1 MRTRASRLGPLSR
14 AAVLG
19 AAVMMVVAGACTG
32 DRPPPVPPGART
44 LEEMAREAGAD
55 VVEHLRRGY
64 YPGRSVDIAFIPRPY
79 NVVVRWSGRGL
90 GTDAADP
97 RTSHSTPWDY
107 HQRVPII
114 LYGPGF
120 VRSGSTSSRSVDVT
134 DLAPTFAELLDFE
147 FDAPDGSPLRE
158 APLPRGGRNGVPR
171 AIVLVVYDGGGW
183 NLLEEW
189 PRAWPVERRLARG
202 GTLFTNATIGSAP
215 SVTTSIHANM
225 GTGAYPATHGMPEI
239 TARLPD
245 GTVGDIY
252 FERADPRLL
261 EAETLGDAWDRA
273 RGNEPWVGMIGYES
287 WHLGMMSHG
296 AQAPGGDRDASILWE
311 RESGLGGFY
320 TNEDFY
326 ELPPSL
332 PGDADLLERLRG
344 LDGED
349 GAIDGSWMG
358 HDLGDP
364 AIVPGTPAFVRH
376 QGEALLEMLRRDRV
390 GEDEL
395 TDLVFVEL
403 KPTDFGGHIWNMV
416 APEEEF
422 VLRAQDELLGD
433 LVEDLDRRVG
443 RHRYVL
449 AVTADHGQTPFPE
462 STGGLR
468 IHPDVVGRKVD
479 EHFGVPLVQ
488 KVTPSG
494 LFVRP
499 GALEE
504 AGVTLEQVAR
514 FVGDLRYTDGLP
526 PDADR
531 SRIPPETLRE
541 RVFAATLPGPFLGGL
556 TASDVAGLG
565 PGAYAEGDLTSP
577 EPASRFARLVAG

>member
-1 MRTRASRLGPLSR
+1 MRTRTPSRRPSHR
-14 AAVLG
+14 ALILG
-19 AAVMMVVAGACTG
+19 AALAVVAAAGCTE

-64 YPGRSVDIAFIPRPY
+64 YAGRSVDIAFVPRPH

-120 VRSGSTSSRSVDVT
+120 VRSGATSSRSVDVT
-134 DLAPTFAELLDFE
+134 DLAPTFADLLDFR
-147 FDAPDGSPLRE
+147 FDAPDGSTLRE
-158 APLPRGGRNGVPR
+158 ALLPPARWDGVPR

-189 PRAWPVERRLARG
+189 PSAWPVERRLARS
-202 GTLFTNATIGSAP
+202 GTLYTNATIGSAP
-215 SVTTSIHANM
+215 SVTTAIHANM

-245 GTVGDIY
+245 GSVGDIY

-261 EAETLGDAWDRA
+261 EAPTVGDLWDLERE
-273 RGNEPWVGMIGYES
+273 NEPWVGMIGYES

-296 AQAPGGDRDASILWE
+296 AQAPGGDRDASVLWE
-311 RESGLGGFY
+311 REPGLGGFY
-320 TNEDFY
+320 ANEEFY
-326 ELPPSL
+326 DLPPYL
-332 PGDADLLERLRG
+332 PGDAELRKRLRE

-358 HDLGDP
+358 HDLADP
-364 AIVPGTPAFVRH
+364 EIVPGTPAFVRH
-376 QGEALLEMLRRDRV
+376 QGQALLEMLRRERV
-390 GEDEL
+390 GEDQL

-422 VLRAQDELLGD
+422 VLRAQDELLGE
-433 LVEDLDRRVG
+433 LVRDLDRRVG
-443 RHRYVL
+443 RGRYVL
-449 AVTADHGQTPFPE
+449 MLTADHGQTPIPE
-462 STGGLR
+462 STGGRR
-468 IHPDVVGRKVD
+468 IHPDVVGARVD
-479 EHFGVPLVQ
+479 ERYGITMVQ

-494 LFVRP
+494 IFLRP

-514 FVGDLRYTDGLP
+514 FVGDLRYGDGLP

-531 SRIPPETLRE
+531 SRIPPQALRE
-541 RVFAATLPGPFLGGL
+541 RVFAAALPGPYLGGL
-556 TASDVAGLG
+556 TDAVVAALG
-565 PGAYAEGDLTSP
+565 PGEYPEGDLTSAQ
-577 EPASRFARLVAG
+577 PARRFERLVSG